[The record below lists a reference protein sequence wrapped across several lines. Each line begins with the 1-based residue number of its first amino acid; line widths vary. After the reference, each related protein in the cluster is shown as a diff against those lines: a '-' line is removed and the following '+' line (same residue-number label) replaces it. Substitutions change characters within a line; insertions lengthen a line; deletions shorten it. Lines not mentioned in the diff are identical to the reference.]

1 MDCLKSCL
9 DGLQRY
15 VWSSTLK
22 DSTWTSKEYEE
33 YELEF
38 KSYMQQNLQTLSPA
52 EDFATE
58 HRDDPE
64 ELQRKLQDL
73 LELCKEANYIVVFTG
88 AGISTSIGLPDYRG
102 PQGVWTRK
110 LKGELVSDDLGLER
124 SAQLQPSRSHWAI
137 SRLHQNGFI
146 KFVSSTNVDGLHLKS
161 GLPKAC
167 LAELHGNSYVEECE
181 SCLKPFHRSFVTR
194 TATGLFDHRTG
205 RCLCLDE
212 YPFSRSGVPEAI
224 TIFSHSHFSRL
235 DNDTGRYC
243 ELCGGPLRDIIVNFG
258 NTFEHVPSMEA
269 QHDAAWLHCLKADL
283 VLVLGS
289 SLSILT
295 ACDLPE
301 ECLEARD
308 GKPDGGKMVIV
319 NLQRTPKDPLA
330 SLRIFAPCDEVMAF
344 LEEAL
349 LGTER

>member
-205 RCLCLDE
+205 R
-212 YPFSRSGVPEAI
+212 
-224 TIFSHSHFSRL
+224 
-235 DNDTGRYC
+235 YC